1 MPDVTVPI
9 ATHTGFNPRGSDSG
23 GEGQILEYLGSSVP
37 FPFRVSVRKD
47 SRKAVCDRYQ
57 GREVY
62 INSIRETARNL
73 VSQKYLLEEDI
84 ETCVDIAA
92 ARFHAVAQIKEGIE
106 LAFEGN

>member
-23 GEGQILEYLGSSVP
+23 GEGQILEYLGSSIP

-47 SRKAVCDRYQ
+47 SRKAVCERYL
-57 GREVY
+57 GRDFY
-62 INSIRETARNL
+62 INSIAEAARNL
-73 VSQKYLLEEDI
+73 VFQKYLLEEDI

-92 ARFHAVAQIKEGIE
+92 TRFDDVAQTEANTDLTEGD
-106 LAFEGN
+106 